1 MQKKLLA
8 IEDDPQIAELLKV
21 LLSSTEL
28 KVIHFA
34 NGDEGLTAVLEQR
47 PDMVLLDIMVPGMN
61 GWEVYDK
68 IRANDTVKE
77 MPIIIVT
84 VTPQEIDRRDV
95 FHASKID
102 FHITKPFDIL
112 ALRKRI
118 KELLGISEWRVG
130 DKFPER
136 TTSPVK
142 VKPVTDRL
150 RAAAKTA
157 KQQKTS

>member
-1 MQKKLLA
+1 MPKTLLA
-8 IEDDPQIAELLKV
+8 IEDDPQIAELLRV

-28 KVIHFA
+28 KVMHHA
-34 NGDEGLTAVLEQR
+34 NGTDGLDAVLKHH
-47 PDMVLLDIMVPGMN
+47 PDMVLLDIMVPGLN
-61 GWEVYDK
+61 GWEVYDQ
-68 IRANDTVKE
+68 IRANDTVKDT
-77 MPIIIVT
+77 PVIIVT
-84 VTPQEIDRRDV
+84 VTPQHFERRAA
-95 FHASKID
+95 FQASTID
-102 FHITKPFDIL
+102 FHMTKPFDIL